1 MTCIYRYTTP
11 PQLDD
16 LWMRADG
23 EYLTALWFNGSEDDA
38 KHRTGCTEIKSY
50 FSLPSVLKET
60 CSWLDIYF
68 SGINPSFT
76 PKFKIEDITPF
87 RQEVQDILLA
97 IPFGQTVSYGEI
109 ATQIAKRHGIKKM
122 SAQAV
127 GNAVGWNPICIIIPC
142 HRVIGTDGSL
152 TGYGG
157 GINNKN
163 LLLTLEKR

>member
-1 MTCIYRYTTP
+1 MNCIYRYATP
-11 PQLDD
+11 PQFDD
-16 LWMRADG
+16 LWMSSDG
-23 EYLTALWFNGSEDDA
+23 EYLTGLWFNGSADDK
-38 KHRTGCTEIKSY
+38 KHRAGCTEVKSY

-68 SGINPSFT
+68 SGINPRFI

-87 RQEVQDILLA
+87 REEVQQIMLA

-109 ATQIAKRHGIKKM
+109 AAQIAKKHGIKKM

>member
-1 MTCIYRYTTP
+1 MNCIYRYATP
-11 PQLDD
+11 PQFDD
-16 LWMRADG
+16 LWMSSDG
-23 EYLTALWFNGSEDDA
+23 EYLTALWFNGSEDDK
-38 KHRTGCTEIKSY
+38 KHRVGCTEVKSY

-68 SGINPSFT
+68 SGIEPSFT
-76 PKFKIEDITPF
+76 PKFKIEGITPF
-87 RQEVQDILLA
+87 REEVQQILLA

-109 ATQIAKRHGIKKM
+109 AVQIAKRHGIKKM

>member
-1 MTCIYRYTTP
+1 MTCIYRYATP
-11 PQLDD
+11 PQFDD
-16 LWMRADG
+16 LWMSCDG

-38 KHRTGCTEIKSY
+38 KHRACCTEIKSY

>member
-1 MTCIYRYTTP
+1 MNCIYRYATP
-11 PQLDD
+11 SQFDD
-16 LWMRADG
+16 LWMSCDG
-23 EYLTALWFNGSEDDA
+23 EYLTGLWFNGSEDDK
-38 KHRTGCTEIKSY
+38 KHRAGCTEVKSY

-68 SGINPSFT
+68 SGIEPRFI

-109 ATQIAKRHGIKKM
+109 AVQIAKKHGIKKM

-127 GNAVGWNPICIIIPC
+127 GNAVGSNPICIIIPC